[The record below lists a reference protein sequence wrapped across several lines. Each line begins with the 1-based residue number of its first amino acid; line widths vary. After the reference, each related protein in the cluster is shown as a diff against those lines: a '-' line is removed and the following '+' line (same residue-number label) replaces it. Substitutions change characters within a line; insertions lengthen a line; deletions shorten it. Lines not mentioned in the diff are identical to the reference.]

1 MRGPIGAQLC
11 GPAAQTKGLDM
22 TFADLG
28 DARYIA
34 LETFRHSGQG
44 VVTPVWVAGKNG
56 KLYVI
61 TEADS
66 WKVKRIRA
74 NSRVR
79 LAPSDSRGNPTGD
92 GLEGIATTLPQ
103 EDDEEPRRM
112 IERKYGIQY
121 KLFALMYKIKRTESD
136 RVVLEIVEA

>member
-1 MRGPIGAQLC
+1 
-11 GPAAQTKGLDM
+11 M

-34 LETFRHSGQG
+34 LETFRKNGQG

-92 GLEGIATTLPQ
+92 WLAGIATTLPL

-121 KLFALMYKIKRTESD
+121 KLFALMYKIKRTEND